1 MIPELFRQM
10 LPPDWEKNGYVCPLP
25 KTVLLQ
31 ELALKRG
38 DKTIIERGVK
48 SASATVIRDDLWQ
61 AVPAAPDAQ
70 ELSLFC
76 IVMNPDC
83 QPADRR
89 RIQELLHAKLPHTL
103 LLLVMVGED
112 AYLSARHGEYRM
124 NLLLPAELPAPFL
137 EALDIRHGAPANLR
151 TLYNRWLCALYALDL
166 AGNDKLQT
174 LAGDYSFT
182 ISHSLIQAYEQHA
195 EISSLLKEL
204 KSISLQLKQRNILPA
219 LRVRLGSQ
227 RKQLE
232 TRILNLITSGS

>member
-1 MIPELFRQM
+1 MIPELFKQM
-10 LPPDWEKNGYVCPLP
+10 LPPDWEKNGYFCTLP

-38 DKTIIERGVK
+38 DKTLIERGVK

-83 QPADRR
+83 QPADRQ

-103 LLLVMVGED
+103 LLLVMEGSD
-112 AYLSARHGEYRM
+112 SFLSARHGEYRM
-124 NLLLPAELPAPFL
+124 KLLLPAELPAPFL
-137 EALDIRHGAPANLR
+137 EAMDIRQGAPADLR

-166 AGNDKLQT
+166 ARNDKLQT
-174 LAGDYSFT
+174 LAKGYSFT
-182 ISHSLIQAYEQHA
+182 IAHSLVQAYELHS
-195 EISSLLKEL
+195 EITALLKEL
-204 KSISLQLKQRNILPA
+204 KSVSSKLQQRNVLPA
-219 LRVRLGSQ
+219 LRIKLGNQ
-227 RKQLE
+227 RKLLE
-232 TRILNLITSGS
+232 TRILTLINPVS

>member
-31 ELALKRG
+31 ELVLKRG

-48 SASATVIRDDLWQ
+48 SASATVIRDDLWPT
-61 AVPAAPDAQ
+61 VPAVPDAQ

-83 QPADRR
+83 KPADRR

-124 NLLLPAELPAPFL
+124 TLLLPAELPAPFL

-174 LAGDYSFT
+174 LARGYSFT
-182 ISHSLIQAYEQHA
+182 LAPSLVQAHEQHS
-195 EISSLLKEL
+195 EIISLLKDL
-204 KSISLQLKQRNILPA
+204 KSISSQLKQRNILPA
-219 LRVRLGSQ
+219 LRVKLGSQ

-232 TRILNLITSGS
+232 TQILSLITSGS